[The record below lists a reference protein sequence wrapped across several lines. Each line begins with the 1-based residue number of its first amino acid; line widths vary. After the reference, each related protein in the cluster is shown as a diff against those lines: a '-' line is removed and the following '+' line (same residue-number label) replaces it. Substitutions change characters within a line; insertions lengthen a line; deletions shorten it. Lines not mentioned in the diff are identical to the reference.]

1 MSQNGEDCPL
11 PKYAF
16 VMLFYYFF
24 HCRNSVIRYTS
35 RVNYDVAC
43 QMDFHA
49 YPGDVQ
55 ACDIKMESFGTTTDQ
70 MLFQWARG
78 SGDSSSNNNTFLLK
92 SSGRRKEKAAVT
104 AQFHTGILGG
114 CNVNENISLAQF
126 SVLVYIHSV
135 CLSGWTLY
143 YISL

>member
-1 MSQNGEDCPL
+1 
-11 PKYAF
+11 
-16 VMLFYYFF
+16 
-24 HCRNSVIRYTS
+24 
-35 RVNYDVAC
+35 
-43 QMDFHA
+43 MDFHA

-78 SGDSSSNNNTFLLK
+78 GGDSSSGESSNNTFLLK
-92 SSGRRKEKAAVT
+92 SSRRKEKAVT
-104 AQFHTGILGG
+104 AQFHAGILGG

-143 YISL
+143 IFVGYQ